1 MRRNLSLLLS
11 LSLFL
16 TVLPEGLWATQNTS
30 TTPPTSAQGPGYPT
44 KTPEQLQQLVAPV
57 ALYPDPLLAQV
68 LGASTLPVKVVE
80 ADRWLQAHANLKGDA
95 LAKAVDQQPWDPSI
109 KGLTAFPSVL
119 DYLDK
124 NLSWTAALGDAYYDQ
139 PKDVTEAVQVMRQ
152 KAQQAGNLKTTSQQ
166 VVTTEG
172 STIVIEPAS
181 TEVVYVPEY
190 NSTVVYVEG
199 SSSSS
204 DSGEAFAAGVAVGV
218 LAGYEWGWASWGYSW
233 GGYRY
238 GYGYGVQ
245 INCSGSNSCSGNGN
259 YNRIGNGDRNYNRNG
274 NYNRSGNGNGDR
286 NGNRNGNLNG
296 NRDGNRNGNGSSGE
310 TASRE
315 NNQRQESP
323 RSSGGDT
330 GAGRGYGD
338 PRGQSNTHTGGFSNY
353 GHGAEKA
360 YSQRGSSSLGGGGF
374 PRGGGFPGGGP
385 PGGGGFPGGGPPGG
399 GGFPGGPPP
408 GGPPHP

>member
-30 TTPPTSAQGPGYPT
+30 TTPPTSAQGPGYAT
-44 KTPEQLQQLVAPV
+44 KTPELLQQLVAPI

-68 LGASTLPVKVVE
+68 LAASTLPVQVVE

-109 KGLTAFPSVL
+109 KGLTTFSSVL
-119 DYLDK
+119 SYMDK
-124 NLSWTAALGDAYYDQ
+124 NLSWTAALGDAYYNQ

-152 KAQQAGNLKTTSQQ
+152 KAQQAGNLKTTQQQ

-181 TEVVYVPEY
+181 TEVVYVPVY

-204 DSGEAFAAGVAVGV
+204 DSGESFAAGVAVGV

-233 GGYRY
+233 GGYGY

-245 INCSGSNSCSGNGN
+245 INCSGRNSCNG
-259 YNRIGNGDRNYNRNG
+259 NG
-274 NYNRSGNGNGDR
+274 NYNRSGDG
-286 NGNRNGNLNG
+286 NGNRYDH
-296 NRDGNRNGNGSSGE
+296 RSGSRSSGSGE
-310 TASRE
+310 TSSRQI
-315 NNQRQESP
+315 NQRQESP

-330 GAGRGYGD
+330 GAGRGNGD
-338 PRGQSNTHTGGFSNY
+338 LRGQSNTHTGGFSNY
-353 GHGAEKA
+353 DHGEAEKA
-360 YSQRGSSSLGGGGF
+360 YSQRGRSSLGGGGF
-374 PRGGGFPGGGP
+374 PPGGGPPRGGGFPGGRPPGSGGC
-385 PGGGGFPGGGPPGG
+385 PGGGQPGGGCVPGGGPPGG